1 MRAMA
6 GAGLLTTTLIVSACA
21 VGPDPGPD
29 LVSGDHGENPA
40 TSSSATPPPP
50 ALTAPR
56 QDLAWR
62 ECGSAT
68 AARFGVTA
76 PPGAIVECAEF
87 DSPVDP
93 AQPDVETLTVAAT
106 RVRTSATPADAAPLA
121 LTTGSDM
128 PSSRALLLLA
138 SDQGRE
144 LLRSHPIVAVD
155 RRGLP
160 QSNPLDCMTRA
171 ERAAM
176 ADNGLS
182 AGRSPAARIAELA
195 TNASSASDGCTET
208 LTPYQLDFSI
218 AFAASDLETLRNRWG
233 VDRLGLIG
241 IGEGADVVLAYSSL
255 HAAHVGRVVLDTPT
269 PFGANARDRGLARS
283 TGVQAGL
290 QTFAQ
295 RCANLPGCT
304 FGTDGV
310 ATMTRLMDKAA
321 QGRLA
326 NLSDTRVL
334 AAITTAVALA
344 PNRPDAL
351 TSIASA
357 ITAADRGDV
366 RALSAL
372 ADDADALRLSDGAL
386 VSRCNDVYG
395 PVGQN
400 EIPTLIDTWSRQSP
414 LTGTDSALSLMRCNG
429 WAAGNPTA
437 APGSLPTPPLVL
449 NGTNDT
455 INGGNGANAL
465 RATFLNAGIAPVTVG
480 WEGIGY
486 SVLARSSCAAQTVA
500 EYLGPTPL
508 AGPTD
513 RGCPA

>member
-1 MRAMA
+1 
-6 GAGLLTTTLIVSACA
+6 
-21 VGPDPGPD
+21 
-29 LVSGDHGENPA
+29 
-40 TSSSATPPPP
+40 
-50 ALTAPR
+50 
-56 QDLAWR
+56 
-62 ECGSAT
+62 
-68 AARFGVTA
+68 
-76 PPGAIVECAEF
+76 
-87 DSPVDP
+87 
-93 AQPDVETLTVAAT
+93 
-106 RVRTSATPADAAPLA
+106 
-121 LTTGSDM
+121 
-128 PSSRALLLLA
+128 
-138 SDQGRE
+138 
-144 LLRSHPIVAVD
+144 
-155 RRGLP
+155 
-160 QSNPLDCMTRA
+160 
-171 ERAAM
+171 M

-218 AFAASDLETLRNRWG
+218 AFAASDFETLRNRWG

-241 IGEGADVVLAYSSL
+241 VGEGADVVLAYSSL

-321 QGRLA
+321 QGRLP

-357 ITAADRGDV
+357 IAAADRGDV

-386 VSRCNDVYG
+386 AVSY
-395 PVGQN
+395 
-400 EIPTLIDTWSRQSP
+400 TH
-414 LTGTDSALSLMRCNG
+414 LT
-429 WAAGNPTA
+429 
-437 APGSLPTPPLVL
+437 LPTSDLV
-449 NGTNDT
+449 
-455 INGGNGANAL
+455 
-465 RATFLNAGIAPVTVG
+465 
-480 WEGIGY
+480 
-486 SVLARSSCAAQTVA
+486 
-500 EYLGPTPL
+500 
-508 AGPTD
+508 
-513 RGCPA
+513 